1 MSKMQAMPDVTQTT
15 ETQKCYCTIFSFTI
29 SQIIL
34 VSVYY
39 NSDFLYIILYA
50 ILHILYSIVIIVA
63 IKIGIILVMPNLHI
77 FLEAVEWRLV

>member
-1 MSKMQAMPDVTQTT
+1 MQAMPDVTQTK
-15 ETQKCYCTIFSFTI
+15 ETQRCYCNLFSVTI

-34 VSVYY
+34 ISVYY
-39 NSDFLYIILYA
+39 NSDFLYIMLYA
-50 ILHILYSIVIIVA
+50 MLHILYSIVIIFA

>member
-1 MSKMQAMPDVTQTT
+1 MSKMQAMPDVTQTK

-50 ILHILYSIVIIVA
+50 ILHILCSIVIIVA
-63 IKIGIILVMPNLHI
+63 IKIGIILVLPNLHI